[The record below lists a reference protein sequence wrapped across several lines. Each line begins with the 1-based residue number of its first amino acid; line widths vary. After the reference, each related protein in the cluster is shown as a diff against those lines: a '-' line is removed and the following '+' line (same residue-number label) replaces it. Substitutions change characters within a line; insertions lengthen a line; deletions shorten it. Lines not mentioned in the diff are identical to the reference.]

1 MEALEVRLLTKSIW
15 SYVFGKRNLFLNVH
29 YAVYEKP
36 IWPNCGAAS
45 VRVWERFWLRWDV
58 SAHPNNLRDE
68 RWHDDW

>member
-1 MEALEVRLLTKSIW
+1 MRLLTKSIW
-15 SYVFGKRNLFLNVH
+15 SYVFGKRNLFRNVH
-29 YAVYEKP
+29 YAAYEKP